1 MEMTGMKILVVGGGG
16 REHALV
22 WKIAQSPLAGEI
34 LAAPG
39 NAGTATL
46 ARNIAVAAD
55 DIEGLV
61 RLAAAERVDLTVVGP
76 ELPLTMGLAD
86 RLTDAGFPVFGPS
99 AAGARIEGSKWFAK
113 RLMQKGGIP
122 TAAAYLADTREDALS
137 RAEELG
143 YPVVIKADGLAAGK
157 GVVIAG
163 SAAEAEAAIDDM
175 LVRGRFGSSG
185 ERVLIEEC
193 LKGEEASILAFV
205 DGESSALLA
214 PSQDHKRA
222 FDGDEG
228 PNTGGMGAYAPAPV
242 VTPAML
248 GTIKNDIID
257 ATVRALRET
266 DGTVYRGVLY
276 AGLMVT
282 EEGPKVIEFNC
293 RFGDPEAQVTLPL
306 LDADIVEVMVAT
318 ARGELDPSAVGTSA
332 GSAACVVM
340 ASGGYPG
347 SYEKGKV
354 ISGLSSAGALDDVV
368 VFHAGTAE
376 RDGDVVTSGGRV
388 IGVTGTASDLPAALV
403 RAYDGVSA
411 ITFAGAHH
419 RHDIGH
425 RALER
430 SGGATR

>member
-1 MEMTGMKILVVGGGG
+1 MKILVVGSGG

-46 ARNIAVAAD
+46 ARNVAVAAD

-61 RLAAAERVDLTVVGP
+61 RLAADERVDLTVVGP
-76 ELPLTMGLAD
+76 EIPLTMGLAD
-86 RLTDAGFPVFGPS
+86 RLADAGLPVFGPS

-113 RLMQKGGIP
+113 ELMRKGGIP
-122 TAAAYLADTREDALS
+122 TAAAYLSNTREDALS
-137 RAEELG
+137 RADELG

-157 GVVIAG
+157 GVVIAQ
-163 SAAEAEAAIDDM
+163 SAAEAEAAVDDM
-175 LVRGRFGSSG
+175 LVRGRFGASG
-185 ERVLIEEC
+185 KRVLIEEC
-193 LKGEEASILAFV
+193 LKGEEVSILAFV
-205 DGESSALLA
+205 DGERSALMV

-248 GTIKNDIID
+248 GTIKRDIID
-257 ATVRALRET
+257 ATVRALHET
-266 DGTVYRGVLY
+266 YGTVYRGVLY
-276 AGLMVT
+276 AGLMIT
-282 EEGPKVIEFNC
+282 EEGPRVIEFNC

-306 LDADIVEVMVAT
+306 LEADIVEVMVAT
-318 ARGELDPSAVGTSA
+318 ARGELDPSAVKTSSR
-332 GSAACVVM
+332 SAACVVM
-340 ASGGYPG
+340 ASGGYPA

-354 ISGLSSAGALDDVV
+354 IGGLASAAAFPDVV

-388 IGVTGTASDLPAALV
+388 LGVTGVADRLPAALV
-403 RAYDGVSA
+403 LAYEGVRV

-419 RHDIGH
+419 RKDIGH

-430 SGGATR
+430 SGAGSTGT

>member
-1 MEMTGMKILVVGGGG
+1 MKILVAGGGG

-22 WKIAQSPLAGEI
+22 WKIAQSPLAREI
-34 LAAPG
+34 LVAPG
-39 NAGTATL
+39 NAGTAAL
-46 ARNIAVAAD
+46 ARNVAVAAD

-61 RLAAAERVDLTVVGP
+61 RLAGDERVDLTVVGP
-76 ELPLTMGLAD
+76 ELPLTMGLAN
-86 RLTDAGFPVFGPS
+86 RLTDAGLLVFGPS

-113 RLMQKGGIP
+113 KLMQKSGIP
-122 TAAAYLADTREDALS
+122 TAAAYLTDTREDALS

-157 GVVIAG
+157 GVVIAA

-175 LVRGRFGSSG
+175 LVRGRFGPAG

-205 DGESSALLA
+205 DGERSALMV

-228 PNTGGMGAYAPAPV
+228 ANTGGMGAYAPAPV

-248 GTIKNDIID
+248 GTIKSDIID

-306 LDADIVEVMVAT
+306 LEADIVEVMVAT
-318 ARGELDPSAVGTSA
+318 ARGELDPSAVRTSSN
-332 GSAACVVM
+332 SAACVVM

-354 ISGLSSAGALDDVV
+354 VGGLSSANAIDDVV
-368 VFHAGTAE
+368 VFHAGTAD

-388 IGVTGTASDLPAALV
+388 LGVTGIADDLPAALG
-403 RAYDGVSA
+403 RAYDGVRA

-419 RHDIGH
+419 RKDIGH

>member
-1 MEMTGMKILVVGGGG
+1 MKILVVGSGG

-46 ARNIAVAAD
+46 ARNVAVAAD

-61 RLAAAERVDLTVVGP
+61 RLAADERVDLTVVGP
-76 ELPLTMGLAD
+76 EIPLTMGLAD
-86 RLTDAGFPVFGPS
+86 RLADAGLRVFGPS

-113 RLMQKGGIP
+113 ELMQKGGIP
-122 TAAAYLADTREDALS
+122 TAAAYLADTREVALS
-137 RAEELG
+137 RADELG

-157 GVVIAG
+157 GVVIAQ

-175 LVRGRFGSSG
+175 LVRGRFGASG
-185 ERVLIEEC
+185 KQVLIEEC

-205 DGESSALLA
+205 DGERSALMV

-248 GTIKNDIID
+248 GTIKRDIID
-257 ATVRALRET
+257 ATVRALHET

-276 AGLMVT
+276 AGLMIT
-282 EEGPKVIEFNC
+282 EKGPKVIEFNC

-306 LDADIVEVMVAT
+306 LEADIVEVMVAT
-318 ARGELDPSAVGTSA
+318 ARGELDPSAVKTSP
-332 GSAACVVM
+332 GSAVCVVM

-354 ISGLSSAGALDDVV
+354 IGGLASAGAFDDIV

-388 IGVTGTASDLPAALV
+388 LGVTGVADGLPAALV
-403 RAYDGVSA
+403 LAYEGVRV
-411 ITFAGAHH
+411 IKFAGAHH
-419 RHDIGH
+419 RKDIGH

-430 SGGATR
+430 SSAGSTRT

>member
-1 MEMTGMKILVVGGGG
+1 METTGMKILVVGSGG

-39 NAGTATL
+39 NAGTAAL
-46 ARNIAVAAD
+46 AKNIAIAAD

-86 RLTDAGFPVFGPS
+86 RLADAGLFVFGPS
-99 AAGARIEGSKWFAK
+99 TAGARVEGSKWFAK
-113 RLMQKGGIP
+113 ELMLKGGIP
-122 TAAAYLADTREDALS
+122 TARAYLADTREEALS
-137 RAEELG
+137 RVDELG

-157 GVVIAG
+157 GVVIAQ

-175 LVRGRFGSSG
+175 LVRGRFGASG

-205 DGESSALLA
+205 DGERSALMV

-228 PNTGGMGAYAPAPV
+228 PNTGGMGAYAPAPI
-242 VTPAML
+242 VTAAML
-248 GTIKNDIID
+248 GTIKRDIVD
-257 ATVRALRET
+257 ATIRALHET

-276 AGLMVT
+276 AGLMIT

-318 ARGELDPSAVGTSA
+318 ARGELDPSAVRTSP

-354 ISGLSSAGALDDVV
+354 IGGLASAGAIDDVV
-368 VFHAGTAE
+368 VFHAGTA
-376 RDGDVVTSGGRV
+376 RLDGDVVTSGGRV
-388 IGVTGTASDLPAALV
+388 VGVTGIDRDLPAALV
-403 RAYDGVSA
+403 RAYEGVRVVS
-411 ITFAGAHH
+411 FAGAHY
-419 RHDIGH
+419 RKDIGH

-430 SGGATR
+430 SRGATR